1 MKIELNYFVLV
12 CVCVC
17 ACVSLSLCVSLCV
30 CVLENGGREMINA
43 TVSTSSAVLTG
54 QTVPNLIRFDWIV
67 LDIYAATQ

>member
-1 MKIELNYFVLV
+1 
-12 CVCVC
+12 
-17 ACVSLSLCVSLCV
+17 
-30 CVLENGGREMINA
+30 MINA